1 MKENTDNTIKKGKF
15 LRSLLITI
23 IIMLLIVTVCAGINI
38 LLDKINI
45 SDIDIT
51 KEKLYTLSQ
60 ESKDKVASVS
70 KDTKIILYN
79 MDDYSTVE
87 TFAELYSKENSHI
100 TYEKL
105 TDASQRPDLEMKYGI
120 GYGVDNL
127 IVVENDERIKA
138 VTTNDLYTTDY
149 STYESIDTTEQALTN
164 AILDVNLEENPNVYF
179 ITNHVRYTSAYETAK
194 ELLKNEANK
203 VQDLDL
209 LVQGKVPEDCK
220 VLVITTL
227 KEDFTEYER
236 DLITTYIENGGNVM
250 IMTEP
255 NYRKIDLTNFN
266 AILSLYGASVSD
278 GVIFEADSSRVING
292 YPNFL
297 IPDVSSSMEITQ
309 YISSDGAVALMNCGK
324 ITTKSYDELADIGV
338 VKNDIITTTG
348 ETFLRNDMSS
358 NSATRIDSDED
369 AENSVV
375 ASVLTRYVGGKEPS
389 NLVLFSSDFF
399 ASDLY
404 VVLNGSQGSAQK
416 TGISFY
422 NNKDLVIN
430 AVSYLTE
437 RTDNITIRKDTGV
450 TLYTATEQ
458 QDKVIKI
465 IITVLPIAIV
475 LIGIIVWQKRKRQK

>member
-23 IIMLLIVTVCAGINI
+23 IIMLLIIGVCIGINI
-38 LLDKINI
+38 LLDKINF
-45 SDIDIT
+45 SDIDLT
-51 KEKLYTLSQ
+51 KEKLYSLSQ

-87 TFAELYSKENSHI
+87 TFAQLYSKENSHI

-120 GYGVDNL
+120 GYGVENL
-127 IVVENDERIKA
+127 IIVENDERTKA
-138 VTTNDLYTTDY
+138 VTTSDLYTTDY
-149 STYESIDTTEQALTN
+149 TTYESIDTTEQALTN
-164 AILDVNLEENPNVYF
+164 AILDVNLSENPNIYF
-179 ITNHVRYTSAYETAK
+179 ITNHARYADGYETAK

-203 VQDLDL
+203 IQDLDL
-209 LVQGKVPEDCK
+209 LVEGKIPEDCK

-227 KEDFTEYER
+227 KEDFTEYEKE
-236 DLITTYIENGGNVM
+236 LITAYIEKGGNLM
-250 IMTEP
+250 IMVEP

-266 AILSLYGASVSD
+266 AILSLYGASISD
-278 GVIFEADSSRVING
+278 GVIFETDSSRTING
-292 YPNFL
+292 YPNFI
-297 IPDVSSSMEITQ
+297 IPDVDSSMEITK
-309 YISSDGAVALMNCGK
+309 YISSDGAIALMNCGS
-324 ITTKSYDELADIGV
+324 ITTKSFDELADMGV
-338 VKNDIITTTG
+338 TKSNIVTTTSD
-348 ETFLRNDMSS
+348 TFLRNDMSS
-358 NSATRIDSDED
+358 SSTSKIDSDED
-369 AENSVV
+369 AGNSVV
-375 ASVLTRYVGGKEPS
+375 ASVLTRYVGGEEPS
-389 NLVLFSSDFF
+389 SLVLFSSDFF

-404 VVLNGSQGSAQK
+404 VVLNGSQGSAKK

-430 AVSYLTE
+430 SVSYLTE

-450 TLYTATEQ
+450 TVYTATEQ
-458 QDKVIKI
+458 QDRIIKI
-465 IITVLPIAIV
+465 IITALPIAIV

>member
-60 ESKDKVASVS
+60 ESKDKVANVS

-149 STYESIDTTEQALTN
+149 NTYESIDTTEQALTN
-164 AILDVNLEENPNVYF
+164 AILDVNLSENPNVYF
-179 ITNHVRYTSAYETAK
+179 VTNHIKYSGAYESAK

-209 LVQGKVPEDCK
+209 LVEGKIPEDCK

-227 KEDFTEYER
+227 KEDFSEYEKE
-236 DLITTYIENGGNVM
+236 LITAYIENGGNVM

-255 NYRKIDLTNFN
+255 NYSKVDLTNFN
-266 AILSLYGASVSD
+266 AILSLYGVSVSD
-278 GVIFEADSSRVING
+278 GVIFETLSGRTING
-292 YPNFL
+292 YPNFI
-297 IPDVSSSMEITQ
+297 IPYVNSSMEITQ

-324 ITTKSYDELADIGV
+324 IASKSFDELTDMGV
-338 VKNDIITTTG
+338 VKNDILTTSSG
-348 ETFLRNDMSS
+348 TFLRNDMTSDS
-358 NSATRIDSDED
+358 TSKIDSDED
-369 AENSVV
+369 AGNSTV

-399 ASDLY
+399 ASDMY
-404 VVLNGSQGSAQK
+404 VVLNGSQGSAK
-416 TGISFY
+416 ATGISFY

-430 AVSYLTE
+430 SVSYLTE

-458 QDKVIKI
+458 QDRIIKI

>member
-1 MKENTDNTIKKGKF
+1 
-15 LRSLLITI
+15 
-23 IIMLLIVTVCAGINI
+23 
-38 LLDKINI
+38 
-45 SDIDIT
+45 
-51 KEKLYTLSQ
+51 
-60 ESKDKVASVS
+60 
-70 KDTKIILYN
+70 
-79 MDDYSTVE
+79 
-87 TFAELYSKENSHI
+87 
-100 TYEKL
+100 
-105 TDASQRPDLEMKYGI
+105 
-120 GYGVDNL
+120 
-127 IVVENDERIKA
+127 
-138 VTTNDLYTTDY
+138 
-149 STYESIDTTEQALTN
+149 
-164 AILDVNLEENPNVYF
+164 
-179 ITNHVRYTSAYETAK
+179 
-194 ELLKNEANK
+194 
-203 VQDLDL
+203 
-209 LVQGKVPEDCK
+209 
-220 VLVITTL
+220 
-227 KEDFTEYER
+227 
-236 DLITTYIENGGNVM
+236 M

>member
-1 MKENTDNTIKKGKF
+1 MKENTDNTIKKGKY

-23 IIMLLIVTVCAGINI
+23 IIMLLIVAVCVGINI

-60 ESKDKVASVS
+60 ESKDKIASVS

-127 IVVENDERIKA
+127 IIVENDERIKA
-138 VTTNDLYTTDY
+138 VTTSDLYTTDY

-164 AILDVNLEENPNVYF
+164 AILDVNLSENPNVYF
-179 ITNHVRYTSAYETAK
+179 VTNHIRYSNAYETAK

-209 LVQGKVPEDCK
+209 LVEGKVPEDCK

-236 DLITTYIENGGNVM
+236 ELITTYIENGGNVM

-324 ITTKSYDELADIGV
+324 ITTKSYDELADIGE

-430 AVSYLTE
+430 SVSYLTE

-458 QDKVIKI
+458 QDRIIKI

>member
-1 MKENTDNTIKKGKF
+1 MKKNTDNTIKKGKY
-15 LRSLLITI
+15 LRSLSITI
-23 IIMLLIVTVCAGINI
+23 TIMLLIVAGCIGINI
-38 LLDKINI
+38 VLDKIKI
-45 SDIDIT
+45 SDIDLT
-51 KEKLYTLSQ
+51 KEKLYSLSQ
-60 ESKDKVASVS
+60 ESKDKIASVS

-87 TFAELYSKENSHI
+87 TFAELYNKENSHI

-120 GYGVDNL
+120 GYGVENL
-127 IVVENDERIKA
+127 IIVENDERAKA
-138 VTTNDLYTTDY
+138 VTTSDLYTTDY

-179 ITNHVRYTSAYETAK
+179 VTNHIRYASAYDTAK

-203 VQDLDL
+203 VQDVDL
-209 LVQGKVPEDCK
+209 LVEGKVPDDCK

-236 DLITTYIENGGNVM
+236 ELITTYIENGGNVM

-278 GVIFEADSSRVING
+278 GVIFETDSSRVING
-292 YPNFL
+292 YPNFI
-297 IPDVSSSMEITQ
+297 IPDVSSSMEITK

-324 ITTKSYDELADIGV
+324 ITTKSFDELTDIGV
-338 VKNDIITTTG
+338 VKNDIITTTDG
-348 ETFLRNDMSS
+348 TFLRNDMSS
-358 NSATRIDSDED
+358 TSASRIDSDED
-369 AENSVV
+369 ADNSAV
-375 ASVLTRYVGGKEPS
+375 ATVLTKYFGAEKTS
-389 NLVLFSSDFF
+389 SLVLFSSDFF

-404 VVLNGSQGSAQK
+404 VVLNGSQGTAQK

-430 AVSYLTE
+430 SVSYLTE

-458 QDKVIKI
+458 QDKIIKT

-475 LIGIIVWQKRKRQK
+475 LTGIIIWQKRKRQK